1 MVKIRLVSLIMLVCL
16 GVIFLGRLATAA
28 EEIPKLTKEQ
38 LTAMLGDPSVV
49 IIDVRL
55 GPDWTDS
62 DAKIKGAVRE
72 NPMQMNAWADKYPKD
87 KTLVFYCS

>member
-1 MVKIRLVSLIMLVCL
+1 MRKVGLIALLMVCL
-16 GVIFLGRLATAA
+16 GVVFFIRVAAAA
-28 EEIPKLTKEQ
+28 EEVPKIAPEQ
-38 LTAMLGDPSVV
+38 LKAMLGDPNVI

-72 NPMQMNAWADKYPKD
+72 DPMQVNSWMNEYPKE
-87 KTLVFYCS
+87 KTLVFY

>member
-1 MVKIRLVSLIMLVCL
+1 MV
-16 GVIFLGRLATAA
+16 FFTALAGAAA
-28 EEIPKLTKEQ
+28 EVPKITPEQ
-38 LTAMLGDPSVV
+38 LKGMLGDPTVI

-72 NPMQMNAWADKYPKD
+72 NPMEVDSWMSKYHKD
-87 KTLVFYCS
+87 KTLVFYCA